1 MINLLRRFLAR
12 IRAEVPTY
20 DVAPPVKDPHLLH
33 VARVYD
39 GYPDARQVDWLR
51 LHDLRGRNDNQ
62 QPRKWRA
69 F

>member
-1 MINLLRRFLAR
+1 MINLLRRLLAR

-33 VARVYD
+33 VARKFENC
-39 GYPDARQVDWLR
+39 PDARETDWSAI
-51 LHDLRGRNDNQ
+51 HHGRNRR
-62 QPRKWRA
+62 P